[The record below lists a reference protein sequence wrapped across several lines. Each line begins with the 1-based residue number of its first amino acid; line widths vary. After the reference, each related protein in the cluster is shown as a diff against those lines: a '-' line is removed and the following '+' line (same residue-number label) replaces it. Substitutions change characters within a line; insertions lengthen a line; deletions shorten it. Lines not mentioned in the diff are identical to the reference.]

1 MNIAPKTIVIADDH
15 PIFRVG
21 VVNILQGIGGY
32 KVVAEAENGF
42 EAIELIEKHKPNLA
56 IIDLDM
62 PKCSGICVVNRI
74 VELHLPTR
82 IIILTA
88 HTDPQTFLQVAGMAE
103 VSILLKEN
111 TISELPQCLQSI
123 ENNEIFISPSSKK
136 IISKF
141 QQKFNSTQRVM
152 DLLESLTPTELII
165 LKLIGEGL
173 TTQQIAE
180 RQNNSFK
187 TIENHRSNIAQKLN
201 ITGANTLLVFAL
213 ENKSLV
219 LSALEAIG

>member
-1 MNIAPKTIVIADDH
+1 MNIAPRTIVIADDH

-21 VVNILQGIGGY
+21 VVNIIKGIAGY
-32 KVVAEAENGF
+32 KVIAEAENGL
-42 EAIELIEKHKPNLA
+42 EAIEQIEKYKPDLA

-74 VELHLPTR
+74 MELHLPTR

-88 HTDPQTFLQVAGMAE
+88 HTDPHTFLQVAGMAQ

-111 TISELPQCLQSI
+111 AISELPQCLKSI

-136 IISKF
+136 IVSKF
-141 QQKFNSTQRVM
+141 QQKHSSTQRVM
-152 DLLESLTPTELII
+152 ELLENLTPTELII

-173 TTQQIAE
+173 TTQQIAKK
-180 RQNNSFK
+180 QSNSFK
-187 TIENHRSNIAQKLN
+187 TIENHRTNIAQKIN
-201 ITGANTLLVFAL
+201 ISGANTLLVFAL
-213 ENKSLV
+213 ENKELV
-219 LSALEAIG
+219 LSILEARK